1 MLPAEEGEM
10 RRIAT
15 TCLLLSTMFPPMSEA
30 QTFTTPEVFV
40 SQSPSIPNATSSQ
53 EDPRIALSNQG
64 VVLVA
69 WERTVSVV
77 LGSGPDHG
85 IYSRTFDATGSSPG
99 EVTAADSL
107 FNETDPSLAGNGSGK
122 AVLVYNVDDLSNIP
136 ACPAEPFGKVQERV
150 FLDGVPSG
158 GDQVNT
164 NGGGGRRGVA
174 GISPSGTYVVAYE
187 GNECPGLN
195 IQRGTK
201 LRRFDPT
208 RRINLDGLISELP
221 LAVAVNSFGSTAV
234 VVADGSSGFC
244 DTASPCPL
252 RIHRFTADG
261 TALPALSF
269 DVYANTGLVTT
280 SDPVIALRDDG
291 SIIVVWVRK
300 DFETPQT
307 TFVLARIYD
316 SSGVPLTPEMEVS
329 EGVVPDGAQ
338 SFVSPS
344 LAVNEDGDFVVG
356 FAVLGQPYIRAYSSS
371 GAPRSAPV
379 EVTDREVSALSVAL
393 ADDGSGAVA
402 FLSGEEDEIHYR
414 RFTTELVSGSC
425 SPSPTVLCLNNNR
438 FRVTA
443 AWRTSGGT
451 SGNGQAVPLTSDTGY
466 FWFFG
471 AENVEVILKV
481 LNGCPVNQRYW
492 VFASG
497 LTDVNV
503 EMTVI
508 DTRTGSRRVYR
519 NPQGTAFQPIQDTNA
534 FATCP

>member
-1 MLPAEEGEM
+1 M

-15 TCLLLSTMFPPMSEA
+15 TCLLLTLLSPTSEA
-30 QTFTTPEVFV
+30 QTLTSPEVFV
-40 SQSPSIPNATSSQ
+40 SQSPSIPNAASSQ
-53 EDPRIALSNQG
+53 EDPRISLNNQG
-64 VVLVA
+64 DVLVA
-69 WERTVSVV
+69 WERTISVV
-77 LGSGPDHG
+77 LGSGPDHA
-85 IYSRTFDATGSSPG
+85 IYVRSFDAADSSPG
-99 EVTAADSL
+99 ELAAADDPSH
-107 FNETDPSLAGNGSGK
+107 NETDPSLAGNGSGK
-122 AVLVYNVDDLSNIP
+122 AVLVYSVDDFSNIP
-136 ACPAEPFGKVQERV
+136 ACPAESYGKVQQRV
-150 FLDGVPSG
+150 YLDGVRSD

-174 GISPSGTYVVAYE
+174 GIAPSGTYVVAYE
-187 GNECPGLN
+187 GNDCPGLN
-195 IQRGTK
+195 IHRGTK
-201 LRRFDPT
+201 LRRYDPSL
-208 RRINLDGLISELP
+208 RINLNGLISELP
-221 LAVAVNSFGSTAV
+221 LAVAVNSLGSTAV

-261 TALPALSF
+261 TALPDISF
-269 DVYANTGLVTT
+269 DVYANTGIVTT
-280 SDPVIALRDDG
+280 FDPVIALRDDG
-291 SIIVVWVRK
+291 SIVVVWVRK
-300 DFETPQT
+300 DFDSPQT

-316 SSGVPLTPEMEVS
+316 SAGVPLTPEMEVS

-338 SFVSPS
+338 SVVAPS
-344 LAVNEDGDFVVG
+344 LAVNQDGDFVVG
-356 FAVLGQPYIRAYSSS
+356 FAVEGRLFVRAYSST
-371 GAPRSAPV
+371 GTPRSGPV
-379 EVTDREVSALSVAL
+379 EVTDREVSGLSVAL

-402 FLSGEEDEIHYR
+402 FLSGEKDEIHYR
-414 RFTTELVSGSC
+414 RFTTEVVNGSC
-425 SPSPTVLCLNNNR
+425 SSSMTVLCLNHNR

-443 AWRTSGGT
+443 AWRTAGGA
-451 SGNGQAVPLTSDTGY
+451 SGNGQSVSLTSDTGY

-508 DTRTGSRRVYR
+508 DTQTGTRRVYR